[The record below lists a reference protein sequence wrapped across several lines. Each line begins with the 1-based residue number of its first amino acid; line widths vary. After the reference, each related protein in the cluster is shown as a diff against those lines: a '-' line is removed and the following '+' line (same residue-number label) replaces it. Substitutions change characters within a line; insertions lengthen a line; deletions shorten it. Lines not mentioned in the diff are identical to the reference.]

1 MIAIRRARP
10 ADADA
15 IGEAHVAVWRTTYAG
30 ILPDHYLA
38 SMSASRHAAQWR
50 RLLAF
55 PVAGH
60 AVFVAVATGPDSPEE
75 AGGAPRVVGFA
86 SGGRARSGVREAGEI
101 ETLYLLEDWRERGV
115 GRRLMRALA
124 AHLNA
129 IGCRSVML
137 WVLKDNPSRWFYQHL
152 GGRPVA
158 EQTTRF
164 AGEPVTQLGLLWE
177 PITVLLAATAP
188 TADQ

>member
-1 MIAIRRARP
+1 VIAIRRARP

-15 IGEAHVAVWRTTYAG
+15 IGEAHVAVWRSTYAG
-30 ILPDHYLA
+30 ILPEDYLA
-38 SMSASRHAAQWR
+38 SMSASRQAAQWR

-55 PVAGH
+55 PAAGH
-60 AVFVAVATGPDSPEE
+60 AVFVAVATGPDSPDLDS
-75 AGGAPRVVGFA
+75 GAPRVVGFA

-158 EQTTRF
+158 EQIIRF
-164 AGEPVTQLGLLWE
+164 AGEPVMQLGLLWE

>member
-1 MIAIRRARP
+1 VIAIRRARP

-15 IGEAHVAVWRTTYAG
+15 IGEAHVAIWRSTYAG
-30 ILPDHYLA
+30 ILPEDYLA

-60 AVFVAVATGPDSPEE
+60 AVFVAVATGPDSPDLDS
-75 AGGAPRVVGFA
+75 GAPRVVGFA

-158 EQTTRF
+158 EQSIRF
-164 AGEPVTQLGLLWE
+164 AGQPVTQLGLLWE

>member
-1 MIAIRRARP
+1 VIAIRRARP
-10 ADADA
+10 GDADA
-15 IGEAHVAVWRTTYAG
+15 IGEAHVAVWRSTYPG
-30 ILPDHYLA
+30 ILPERYLA
-38 SMSASRHAAQWR
+38 EMSQERHVAQWR
-50 RLLAF
+50 RLLMQ
-55 PVAGH
+55 PPPGH
-60 AVFVAVATGPDSPEE
+60 AAFVAVAMGPDSPGLD
-75 AGGAPRVVGFA
+75 AGAPRVVGFA

-101 ETLYLLEDWRERGV
+101 ETLYLLDDWRDRGV

-137 WVLKDNPSRWFYQHL
+137 WVLKDNPARWFYQHL

-158 EQTTRF
+158 EQTIRF
-164 AGEPVTQLGLLWE
+164 AGEPVVQLGLLWE

>member
-10 ADADA
+10 GDADA
-15 IGEAHVAVWRTTYAG
+15 IGEAHVSVWQSAYAG
-30 ILPDHYLA
+30 ILPERYL
-38 SMSASRHAAQWR
+38 SDLSATRQAAHWR
-50 RLLAF
+50 RMLAC

-60 AVFVAVATGPDSPEE
+60 AVFVAVATGPDSPDVI
-75 AGGAPRVVGFA
+75 AGAPRIVGFA

-137 WVLKDNPSRWFYQHL
+137 WVLRDNPSRWFYQHL

-158 EQTTRF
+158 EQTIRF

>member
-10 ADADA
+10 GDAEA
-15 IGEAHVAVWRTTYAG
+15 IGEAHVAIWRSTYPG
-30 ILPDHYLA
+30 ILPEQYLA
-38 SMSASRHAAQWR
+38 EMSEARHAAEWR
-50 RLLAF
+50 RMLAF
-55 PVAGH
+55 PPSGH
-60 AVFVAVATGPDSPEE
+60 AAFVAVATGPDSPDLDT
-75 AGGAPRVVGFA
+75 GAPRVVGFA

-101 ETLYLLEDWRERGV
+101 ETLYLLDDWRDRGV

-158 EQTTRF
+158 EQTIRF
-164 AGEPVTQLGLLWE
+164 AGEPVVQLGLLWE

>member
-1 MIAIRRARP
+1 VIAIRRARP
-10 ADADA
+10 GDADA
-15 IGEAHVAVWRTTYAG
+15 IGEAHVAVWRSAYAG
-30 ILPDHYLA
+30 ILPERYLSDLSATRQAAHWRRMLA
-38 SMSASRHAAQWR
+38 S
-50 RLLAF
+50 

-60 AVFVAVATGPDSPEE
+60 AVFVAVATGPDSPDVI
-75 AGGAPRVVGFA
+75 AGAPRIVGFA

-137 WVLKDNPSRWFYQHL
+137 WVLRDNPSRWFYQHL

-158 EQTTRF
+158 EQTIRF
-164 AGEPVTQLGLLWE
+164 AGEPITQLGLLWE

>member
-1 MIAIRRARP
+1 VIAIRRARP

-15 IGEAHVAVWRTTYAG
+15 IGEAHVAVWRSTYAG
-30 ILPDHYLA
+30 ILPADYLA
-38 SMSASRHAAQWR
+38 AMSAPRQSAQWR
-50 RLLAF
+50 RLLAV
-55 PVAGH
+55 PAPGH
-60 AVFVAVATGPDSPEE
+60 AVFVAVATGADSPEHD
-75 AGGAPRVVGFA
+75 GAPRVVGFA

-137 WVLKDNPSRWFYQHL
+137 WVLKDNPARWFYQRL

-158 EQTTRF
+158 EQIIRF
-164 AGEPVTQLGLLWE
+164 AGAPVMQIGLLWE

>member
-1 MIAIRRARP
+1 VIAIRRARP

-15 IGEAHVAVWRTTYAG
+15 IGEAHVAVWRSTYAG
-30 ILPDHYLA
+30 ILPEQYLA
-38 SMSASRHAAQWR
+38 GMSAARQAAQWR

-60 AVFVAVATGPDSPEE
+60 AVFVAVATGPDSPDLD
-75 AGGAPRVVGFA
+75 GAPRVVGFA

-137 WVLKDNPSRWFYQHL
+137 WVLKDNTSRWFYQHL

-158 EQTTRF
+158 EQTIRF
-164 AGEPVTQLGLLWE
+164 AGEPVIQLGLLWE

>member
-1 MIAIRRARP
+1 VIAIRRARP
-10 ADADA
+10 GDADV
-15 IGEAHVAVWRTTYAG
+15 IGAAHVAIWQSSYAG
-30 ILPDHYLA
+30 ILPDRYLA
-38 SMSASRHAAQWR
+38 EMSAARHAAQWR
-50 RLLAF
+50 RALAC

-60 AVFVAVATGPDSPEE
+60 AVFVAVATGPDSPDLDS
-75 AGGAPRVVGFA
+75 GAPRIVGFA

-101 ETLYLLEDWRERGV
+101 ETLYLLEDWRDRGV

-129 IGCRSVML
+129 IGCRSVIL
-137 WVLKDNPSRWFYQHL
+137 WVLRDNPARWFYQHL

-158 EQTTRF
+158 EQTIRF
-164 AGEPVTQLGLLWE
+164 AGQPVIQLGLLWE
-177 PITVLLAATAP
+177 PITALLAATAP

>member
-15 IGEAHVAVWRTTYAG
+15 IGEAHVAIWRSTYAG
-30 ILPDHYLA
+30 ILPEDYLA

-60 AVFVAVATGPDSPEE
+60 AVFVAVATGPDSPDLDS
-75 AGGAPRVVGFA
+75 GAPRVVGFA

-158 EQTTRF
+158 EQSIRF
-164 AGEPVTQLGLLWE
+164 AGQPVTQLGLLWE

>member
-10 ADADA
+10 GDAEA
-15 IGEAHVAVWRTTYAG
+15 IGAAHVAVWRSTYAG
-30 ILPDHYLA
+30 ILPERYLTE
-38 SMSASRHAAQWR
+38 MSEGRHGAHWR
-50 RLLAF
+50 RILAY
-55 PVAGH
+55 PPAGH
-60 AVFVAVATGPDSPEE
+60 AAFVAVATGPDSPDLDS
-75 AGGAPRVVGFA
+75 GAPRVVGFA

-101 ETLYLLEDWRERGV
+101 ETLYLMDDWRDRGV

-137 WVLKDNPSRWFYQHL
+137 WVLRDNPARWFYQHL

-158 EQTTRF
+158 EQTIGF
-164 AGEPVTQLGLLWE
+164 AGEPVVQLGYLWE
-177 PITVLLAATAP
+177 PINVLLAATAP